1 MRFQSQKEQLTQN
14 TIEAENIRIEIGS
27 GANEIKNRPV
37 FPKWIEK
44 ELFFPKHLRHRCVL
58 TGKKYAHSGHSEAGD
73 GIKNYKTDTANLI
86 QF

>member
-37 FPKWIEK
+37 YPSLSSVSTNW
-44 ELFFPKHLRHRCVL
+44 
-58 TGKKYAHSGHSEAGD
+58 KKICS
-73 GIKNYKTDTANLI
+73 
-86 QF
+86 